1 MLQSRADIGDQRF
14 EDAGLAMHGRQVQR
28 GLPGVVGRLAHCRQ
42 QQRATRDGFHACAG
56 VGSAAVPTPPVVDQ
70 RTRACRGLAAV
81 DVLRGEAAHP
91 PLILQLVKAQQLTF
105 KDIAQTLEVSEQT
118 VKRMFVQ
125 QDCSLER
132 LEQICELVQLDMR
145 ELVRSSPRPRKFIQ
159 HLSLAQEEQIARNKK
174 LLMVAVCTLSLWTFE
189 DMRQHLQLSELEC
202 ADMLHQLDKMG
213 FLDLLAGNRYKLR
226 VARDFSWI
234 IDGPIMRMVKGM
246 AGHYFDHLF
255 DGEGEILK
263 IINVRLS
270 LQSAHKL
277 KARLEQVAQEYADQV
292 PVDAKLPLT
301 ERPPL
306 SICIAARRW
315 VPEQL
320 RELLAPL
327 PAK

>member
-1 MLQSRADIGDQRF
+1 MKT
-14 EDAGLAMHGRQVQR
+14 RQFIF
-28 GLPGVVGRLAHCRQ
+28 
-42 QQRATRDGFHACAG
+42 D
-56 VGSAAVPTPPVVDQ
+56 S
-70 RTRACRGLAAV
+70 
-81 DVLRGEAAHP
+81 LRVH
-91 PLILQLVKAQQLTF
+91 LKAQQLTF
-105 KDIAQTLEVSEQT
+105 KDIAQTMEVSEQT

-189 DMRQHLQLSELEC
+189 DMRQHLQLGEHEC
-202 ADMLHQLDKMG
+202 ADLLRQLDKMG
-213 FLDLLAGNRYKLR
+213 FLDLLPGNRYKLR

-255 DGEGEILK
+255 DGDGEILK

-292 PVDAKLPLT
+292 PLDAKLPLI

-320 RELLAPL
+320 RELLAPIA
-327 PAK
+327 PK